1 MNKKRRV
8 YIEVIILFTIAAV
21 LVLSLFD
28 RIGLI

>member
-8 YIEVIILFTIAAV
+8 YIEVIILFAIAIV
-21 LVLSLFD
+21 LVLHLFD